1 MPEERGENLKS
12 LQIAA
17 IDHIPWLEY
26 RHTLSDGRVCIRL
39 RTGKGE
45 FDAVTLRYA
54 HNYAEGAPFSR
65 AWEVPM
71 ERMWR
76 DETHEVWQAV
86 FMPEDP
92 RILYCFLLRAQGV
105 RLVHDAGG
113 TRAEPQ
119 NPADVKA
126 FHFAHAYPA
135 REKPQWA
142 RGCVGYQIFPDR
154 FRRVDVPG
162 EEPVEPWGS
171 PRVANEYRFGGN
183 LKGILEAVPY
193 LRELGV
199 GVVYMT
205 PIFLSDTSHRYNTFD
220 YYQIDPLLGSLEDL
234 RTLADALHAGGIR
247 IVLDGVFNHCGLGFA
262 PFQDALQNGRDSRYA
277 DWFFFGEQYP
287 CGYMT
292 FGEKWAYMPK
302 LNMQNPDCAAY
313 FLNVGRYWLR
323 EAHVDGWRLD
333 VSPEV
338 WPDFWRQF
346 RRAVLDENPDAI
358 LIAECWDDSRE
369 WCSIGDMFDGTMH
382 YVLSDAI
389 WGFFAEGRADLAQ
402 FDAEVNRAM
411 MLYPQEVQNSM
422 WNFLSSHDTARM
434 LTRCGNQTRK
444 MRAAAFF
451 QMTHPGVPVIYYG
464 DELGMRGGP
473 DPDCRRC
480 MTWERVPSSR
490 MLAYYRRLTQMRGSL
505 RVLREGTLITHEVG
519 GDGLYAYLRRTEDAL
534 ALCVLNTSAA
544 RLTGRTLALPSELAG
559 EKRLLDA
566 LSGRRIAVR
575 RGLAAISLA
584 PGEGMVLLKAQ
595 RNE

>member
-389 WGFFAEGRADLAQ
+389 WGFFAEGRTDLAQ

-544 RLTGRTLALPSELAG
+544 RLTGRTLALPRELAG

>member
-1 MPEERGENLKS
+1 MKS

-389 WGFFAEGRADLAQ
+389 WGFFAEGRTDLAQ

-544 RLTGRTLALPSELAG
+544 RLTGRTLALPRELAG

>member
-1 MPEERGENLKS
+1 M
-12 LQIAA
+12 
-17 IDHIPWLEY
+17 
-26 RHTLSDGRVCIRL
+26 
-39 RTGKGE
+39 
-45 FDAVTLRYA
+45 
-54 HNYAEGAPFSR
+54 
-65 AWEVPM
+65 
-71 ERMWR
+71 
-76 DETHEVWQAV
+76 
-86 FMPEDP
+86 
-92 RILYCFLLRAQGV
+92 
-105 RLVHDAGG
+105 
-113 TRAEPQ
+113 
-119 NPADVKA
+119 
-126 FHFAHAYPA
+126 
-135 REKPQWA
+135 
-142 RGCVGYQIFPDR
+142 
-154 FRRVDVPG
+154 
-162 EEPVEPWGS
+162 
-171 PRVANEYRFGGN
+171 
-183 LKGILEAVPY
+183 
-193 LRELGV
+193 
-199 GVVYMT
+199 
-205 PIFLSDTSHRYNTFD
+205 
-220 YYQIDPLLGSLEDL
+220 
-234 RTLADALHAGGIR
+234 
-247 IVLDGVFNHCGLGFA
+247 
-262 PFQDALQNGRDSRYA
+262 
-277 DWFFFGEQYP
+277 
-287 CGYMT
+287 
-292 FGEKWAYMPK
+292 
-302 LNMQNPDCAAY
+302 
-313 FLNVGRYWLR
+313 
-323 EAHVDGWRLD
+323 DGWRLD

-389 WGFFAEGRADLAQ
+389 WGFFAEGRTDLAQ

-544 RLTGRTLALPSELAG
+544 RLTGRTLALPRELAG